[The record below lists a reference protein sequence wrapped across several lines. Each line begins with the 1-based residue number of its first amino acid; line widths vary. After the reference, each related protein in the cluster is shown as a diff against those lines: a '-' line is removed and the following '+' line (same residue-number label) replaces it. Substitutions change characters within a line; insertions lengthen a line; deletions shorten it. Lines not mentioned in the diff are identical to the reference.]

1 MTKPTTPYAHAH
13 ADFLRETA
21 EHHLVVLHD
30 DALYRHLRIQ
40 KPGTRMWSWDITTWP
55 GYLATSGDI
64 ADGSMFTREPDM
76 IQFFAR
82 NDSQQNYYSDGA
94 PSIDVRYW
102 AEKLCGGRSCEV
114 KKYDSDVFL
123 QLAREHL
130 EQHEELG
137 GEAQDFREKKLALLK
152 MLHGMRSLDETA
164 SQTLLKAHWR
174 ARATL
179 TNAESRSG
187 YTSGRLVQMDR
198 EAAHT
203 ASQAL
208 WSTDGLSDDQH
219 NSLVKDHDWYEF
231 GDTDI
236 DQQSPAERRQEILDD
251 EKWHAYSKSEAH
263 KWLQDQ
269 SEIFG
274 ADTWEWDLRDYD
286 IHFLFTCYCIDL
298 AVRLYHEFQAQQA
311 ALPESTQLSSRVF
324 GFPVRGLRALG
335 RPRRRSSH
343 LTTEAVQS

>member
-1 MTKPTTPYAHAH
+1 MTKLTNPYAHAY
-13 ADFLRETA
+13 ADVLSETA
-21 EHHLVVLHD
+21 EHQLVVLHD
-30 DALYRHLRIQ
+30 DGLYRHLRIQ
-40 KPGTRMWSWDITTWP
+40 KPGTRMWSWNITTWP
-55 GYLATSGDI
+55 GHLATSGDI
-64 ADGSMFTREPDM
+64 ADGYMFTRELDM

-82 NDSQQNYYSDGA
+82 NDSQQSYYSDGA
-94 PSIDVRYW
+94 PSIDVHYW
-102 AEKLCGGRSCEV
+102 AEKLCGGRSYEV
-114 KKYDSDVFL
+114 KRYDADVFL
-123 QLAREHL
+123 QLVREPL

-137 GEAQDFREKKLALLK
+137 SEVQEFREKKLALLK
-152 MLHGMRSLDETA
+152 TLHAMRSLDETA
-164 SQTLLKAHWR
+164 SQTLLEAHWR

-187 YTSGRLVQMDR
+187 YTSGRLVQLDR

-203 ASQAL
+203 ASQTL
-208 WSTDGLSDDQH
+208 WSTDGLSDEQH
-219 NSLVKDHDWYEF
+219 NRLMQGHDWYEL

-236 DQQSPAERRQEILDD
+236 NQQPPAERRQEVLDD
-251 EKWHAYSKSEAH
+251 AKWHADSESEAH

-298 AVRLYHEFQAQQA
+298 AVRIYHEYQAQQPS
-311 ALPESTQLSSRVF
+311 LPESTRLSSRVF
-324 GFPVRGLRALG
+324 GFLVRGFRALG

-343 LTTEAVQS
+343 PTAEAVQS